1 VLAEQLLADVSTL
14 KPDDE
19 SLPSRVAFDQLLLT
33 THRRAKAG
41 NARRLLAKASHT
53 VRMCF
58 GWALPGMPLQRSPQV
73 VAIPEGNMSNI
84 EHKSKETGKHEL
96 SQETNRPE
104 GTVDEDANPPLT
116 DPTKTEVD
124 RNRETV
130 PPQDAASAVPPYE
143 GRT

>member
-1 VLAEQLLADVSTL
+1 MLAEQLLADVSTL

-33 THRRAKAG
+33 THRRATAG

-96 SQETNRPE
+96 SQERNRPE

>member
-1 VLAEQLLADVSTL
+1 
-14 KPDDE
+14 
-19 SLPSRVAFDQLLLT
+19 
-33 THRRAKAG
+33 
-41 NARRLLAKASHT
+41 
-53 VRMCF
+53 MCF
-58 GWALPGMPLQRSPQV
+58 GWALPGMPPQRSPQV

-116 DPTKTEVD
+116 NPTETEVD